1 MSGRLKNLTFIP
13 QIISYC
19 TFWSRRVH
27 NEVYASRKQI
37 RIHCASRLVTTE
49 VCRENVELPASL
61 ASTYSYFCQE
71 LFSSYIDKTGAYPSK
86 SSSKSAVSW
95 KQLSDWVTSPLIPP
109 NFFLNPKQKSN
120 HRETRV
126 VVVAEEG
133 MENYCLIG
141 AVSILQDEEFRGCM
155 EWW

>member
-1 MSGRLKNLTFIP
+1 MKNLTFIP

-27 NEVYASRKQI
+27 NEVYVSRKQI

-49 VCRENVELPASL
+49 VCRENVELLASL
-61 ASTYSYFCQE
+61 ADICSYFCQE
-71 LFSSYIDKTGAYPSK
+71 LFSFYIDKTGAYPSE

-95 KQLSDWVTSPLIPP
+95 KQLSGWVTSPLIPP
-109 NFFLNPKQKSN
+109 NSFPNPKQKSN
-120 HRETRV
+120 HRETTV
-126 VVVAEEG
+126 VVLAEEG
-133 MENYCLIG
+133 MESYRLNG
-141 AVSILQDEEFRGCM
+141 AASILQDEEFRGCM